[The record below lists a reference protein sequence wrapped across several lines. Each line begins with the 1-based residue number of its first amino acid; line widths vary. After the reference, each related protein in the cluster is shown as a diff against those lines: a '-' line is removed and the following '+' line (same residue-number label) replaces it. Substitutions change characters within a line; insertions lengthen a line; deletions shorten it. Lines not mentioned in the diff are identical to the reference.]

1 MNGLQKIFKHSR
13 ALFLLLA
20 FLLVFAPISVLA
32 DTNEKEKVNYV
43 ALGDSLAA
51 GMLYDRSS
59 GTGYVDYITEDLNS
73 YGYNVNL
80 ENKGV
85 PGYTT
90 LDILGELDDGDN
102 ENVMVDLKNAHI
114 ITLSVGAN
122 DLLNALEISKIK
134 QFDPRYLN
142 EDFVAGLQREI
153 QDIKLSS
160 LQAIEAAQDFTNN
173 AEKSISEDKDSVL
186 EEIEAENIKENIIHL
201 FEKFEYF
208 HTTLQNTKTNLNNLT
223 EAVNNQDVEQGTT
236 LLIEIPSQFKT
247 TNEALNSINE
257 IIQEIEK
264 QIMDL
269 EDADL
274 DNIDEITNSIEL
286 MKSQSEDSNSYINKA
301 HSTLDINAFK
311 TYFEKIN
318 SMKEAENEASEINA
332 MLDSVP
338 ELIDNIGINVGKI
351 LGIIRHVNPDADIY
365 VMGYYNALPYLS
377 DDLQEQIIPMLNGLN
392 QAIDSAST
400 PFDTTYIP
408 TSFGDDFTLFLPD
421 EEDIHPNEKGYRVI
435 ADAFMA
441 EISKSYPDI
450 TEKEKTKER
459 TEPKQHEQ
467 PEQQFE
473 NDSSDNDS
481 DLNDKDE
488 EDSKDRVDT
497 DEEESEKTEKVLSI
511 AVDGNDGKKLPKTAS
526 NNYNMILIGI
536 LFLSSGLATYILI
549 QKRQG
554 I

>member
-73 YGYNVNL
+73 YVYNVNL

-90 LDILGELDDGDN
+90 LDILGELDDGVN

-142 EDFVAGLQREI
+142 ENFVAGLQREI
-153 QDIKLSS
+153 QDIKLSI

-186 EEIEAENIKENIIHL
+186 EEIEAENLKENISHL

-223 EAVNNQDVEQGTT
+223 EAVNNQNVEQGTT

-301 HSTLDINAFK
+301 HS
-311 TYFEKIN
+311 
-318 SMKEAENEASEINA
+318 
-332 MLDSVP
+332 
-338 ELIDNIGINVGKI
+338 
-351 LGIIRHVNPDADIY
+351 
-365 VMGYYNALPYLS
+365 
-377 DDLQEQIIPMLNGLN
+377 
-392 QAIDSAST
+392 
-400 PFDTTYIP
+400 
-408 TSFGDDFTLFLPD
+408 
-421 EEDIHPNEKGYRVI
+421 
-435 ADAFMA
+435 
-441 EISKSYPDI
+441 
-450 TEKEKTKER
+450 
-459 TEPKQHEQ
+459 
-467 PEQQFE
+467 
-473 NDSSDNDS
+473 
-481 DLNDKDE
+481 
-488 EDSKDRVDT
+488 
-497 DEEESEKTEKVLSI
+497 
-511 AVDGNDGKKLPKTAS
+511 
-526 NNYNMILIGI
+526 
-536 LFLSSGLATYILI
+536 
-549 QKRQG
+549 
-554 I
+554 